1 MDPLSLLRNKVATL
15 SSSRAYTGL
24 LAAIKHFD
32 IASGHLERGRSGADA
47 YLFTDALLRIDRAF
61 DAVVAELHSL
71 IFTDEAPPNRTEAS
85 ASRLIDS
92 GALSKRAGELLASHL
107 SSWRSLVD
115 NDLQFAASE
124 QDAYL
129 AYLQAAALFGVL
141 FDEIVQR
148 QAYQS
153 EKEKSEQRLE
163 TLGSAAGPQ
172 HPERSPNGTT
182 LRHSLI
188 QLLEAFARTLPEASN
203 GAPAAPTEGQLMGRL
218 RGFLET
224 VLPASSLLVDPPL
237 RSPSGVLRPS
247 FIVAR
252 GDESVVLEVRREA
265 EGREPS
271 NRSFVT
277 EKMMMYLLTSGVG
290 CGVIAYLPDSAGE
303 LEVQEASF
311 RLDGRNHATFTLE
324 ERQPGQ

>member
-1 MDPLSLLRNKVATL
+1 MVTPNHYGIRPYGMLTPGPMDPLSLLRNKVATL

-24 LAAIKHFD
+24 LAAIKHLD
-32 IASGHLERGRSGADA
+32 IASGHLERGRSGADGC
-47 YLFTDALLRIDRAF
+47 LFTDALLRIDRAF

-71 IFTDEAPPNRTEAS
+71 VFTDEAPPNRIEAS

-92 GALSKRAGELLASHL
+92 GALSKRAGELLASYL
-107 SSWRSLVD
+107 SSWRNLVD

-163 TLGSAAGPQ
+163 TLGSAGRPQ

-182 LRHSLI
+182 LRESLI

-203 GAPAAPTEGQLMGRL
+203 GAPAAPIEGQLMGRL
-218 RGFLET
+218 RGFLGQCCQ
-224 VLPASSLLVDPPL
+224 PRRCSSNPRYAAQAVSCGPVSSW
-237 RSPSGVLRPS
+237 REGTRAWCSRYGARPK
-247 FIVAR
+247 
-252 GDESVVLEVRREA
+252 DESPR
-265 EGREPS
+265 
-271 NRSFVT
+271 T
-277 EKMMMYLLTSGVG
+277 
-290 CGVIAYLPDSAGE
+290 
-303 LEVQEASF
+303 EAS
-311 RLDGRNHATFTLE
+311 
-324 ERQPGQ
+324 